1 MKQIIT
7 QLSKEEK
14 SLIKILNRTCHIDIF
29 YNFGKEVHFITFE
42 YFSNEYEIEYNK
54 TENHY
59 NFNMI
64 TEYEEFRGKLE
75 AKSTTLKYDCS
86 FKVIKNLIKALV
98 AEEK

>member
-7 QLSKEEK
+7 QLSKQEK
-14 SLIKILNRTCHIDIF
+14 SLIKILNRTCNVEIF
-29 YNFGKEVHFITFE
+29 YNNGKEFHFIGFE
-42 YFSNEYEIEYNK
+42 YFSNEYEIEYDK

-75 AKSTTLKYDCS
+75 AKSTTLKYNCD
-86 FKVIKNLIKALV
+86 FKTIKKLIKALIV
-98 AEEK
+98 EDK